1 MTDAEL
7 EDEEETEGDGDALNI
22 DVVRRLLA
30 RLLLNALPLGFASG
44 ELKLELTFTDRVAA
58 FLSMFDC

>member
-58 FLSMFDC
+58 FLSMFD